1 MSNIRK
7 NSLLQDNIIA
17 VLTKKIFDTLGEIKH
32 HSDDLKYLRIINCY
46 IKLLFRIEGYA
57 TKMILSGSMQST
69 LLKKDI
75 IFFYVNKRPINMNKK
90 MIHVLSELY
99 KQFNATAKYCVILNF
114 TMRTGIYF
122 ICQLLIF

>member
-1 MSNIRK
+1 MILSIHE
-7 NSLLQDNIIA
+7 LL
-17 VLTKKIFDTLGEIKH
+17 
-32 HSDDLKYLRIINCY
+32 IIN
-46 IKLLFRIEGYA
+46 IKLVFRIEGYG

-114 TMRTGIYF
+114 TMKTGIYF
-122 ICQLLIF
+122 ILYVNY